1 MKVTYLSEIEYVL
14 SQMGGMASLNEI
26 NDLIQERGILPA
38 ILTNPNWKD
47 NIRAT
52 IQRHSSDTKSYNGS
66 SDLFYSVYGLGE
78 GYWGLRSYDVKF
90 EGLNPIE
97 NRAIS
102 NIENDRH
109 INSTEKEML
118 IKARKG
124 QGVFR
129 EKMLNKYHKCIITGI
144 TDSRL
149 LIASHIKPW
158 RASDNIERL
167 SSENG
172 ILLSP
177 LYDKLFDIGLISF
190 NDEMQIRISSELNR
204 NDIDI
209 IDFDLKKKFIINPSD
224 ELISNMKYHRSKIF
238 VR

>member
-1 MKVTYLSEIEYVL
+1 
-14 SQMGGMASLNEI
+14 
-26 NDLIQERGILPA
+26 
-38 ILTNPNWKD
+38 
-47 NIRAT
+47 
-52 IQRHSSDTKSYNGS
+52 
-66 SDLFYSVYGLGE
+66 
-78 GYWGLRSYDVKF
+78 
-90 EGLNPIE
+90 
-97 NRAIS
+97 
-102 NIENDRH
+102 
-109 INSTEKEML
+109 ML

-149 LIASHIKPW
+149 LTASHIKPW

-209 IDFDLKKKFIINPSD
+209 KDFDLKKKFIINPSD